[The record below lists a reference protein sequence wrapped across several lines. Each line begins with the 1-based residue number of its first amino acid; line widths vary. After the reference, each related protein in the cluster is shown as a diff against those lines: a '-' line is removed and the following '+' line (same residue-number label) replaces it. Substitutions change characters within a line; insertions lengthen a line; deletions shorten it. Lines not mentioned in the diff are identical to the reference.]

1 MGGSAPEIPTPPD
14 AQQPVPGLRASDAER
29 DQVVAK
35 LKDEFVA
42 GRLSHDT
49 FLHRVNV
56 VFESRQQADLPPLV
70 ADLPAPPASGG
81 RSLAGW
87 LRGTW
92 SRVAD
97 AAARPARASGA
108 GQPPNGG
115 PRTMTPDRRPVRSMT
130 TGMAAAPNRGQPFSL
145 QFPRGGGD
153 QFSIGRDA
161 SCDLAIAD
169 MTVSRLHAQLD
180 RTPDG
185 WQLTDLE
192 STNGTRVNGW
202 RVRGRVPVRVGD
214 LVSFGSLEVVF
225 SASLRGDDAPL
236 LPRQAAHRCV
246 AMSPHDLEFLNVTT
260 VLLVRHGLT
269 ATTGQLLTG
278 WTPGVGL
285 DERGRAQA
293 KALGERL
300 APVPLDA
307 IVTSPLDRCRQTVEE
322 IVAARGGQAGP
333 GGPSGAPVTE
343 ERVGECK
350 YGDWTG
356 KPLKELEKD
365 PLWPVV
371 QAHPS
376 AVTFPGPG
384 GESMLD
390 MQHRAVSA
398 VREWNAKLGKDATYL
413 VCSHGDVI
421 KAIVADSLG
430 LHLDQCQRIVAD
442 PCSLTVIRYTPLR
455 PFLLR
460 LNDTGGGVD
469 DLLPRP
475 KPADNAES
483 DAVIGGGAG
492 AVAPPGDNPP
502 EPGTAPGAEG

>member
-1 MGGSAPEIPTPPD
+1 
-14 AQQPVPGLRASDAER
+14 
-29 DQVVAK
+29 
-35 LKDEFVA
+35 
-42 GRLSHDT
+42 
-49 FLHRVNV
+49 
-56 VFESRQQADLPPLV
+56 
-70 ADLPAPPASGG
+70 
-81 RSLAGW
+81 
-87 LRGTW
+87 
-92 SRVAD
+92 
-97 AAARPARASGA
+97 
-108 GQPPNGG
+108 
-115 PRTMTPDRRPVRSMT
+115 
-130 TGMAAAPNRGQPFSL
+130 
-145 QFPRGGGD
+145 
-153 QFSIGRDA
+153 
-161 SCDLAIAD
+161 
-169 MTVSRLHAQLD
+169 
-180 RTPDG
+180 
-185 WQLTDLE
+185 
-192 STNGTRVNGW
+192 
-202 RVRGRVPVRVGD
+202 
-214 LVSFGSLEVVF
+214 
-225 SASLRGDDAPL
+225 
-236 LPRQAAHRCV
+236 
-246 AMSPHDLEFLNVTT
+246 VTT

-300 APVPLDA
+300 ASVPLDA

-322 IVAARGGQAGP
+322 IVAARGARVRQDARQDKGE
-333 GGPSGAPVTE
+333 PVVE

-356 KPLKELEKD
+356 QPLDELVKD

-376 AVTFPGPG
+376 AVRFPGPE
-384 GESMLD
+384 GETMLD

-398 VREWNAKLGKDATYL
+398 VREWNERLGKSATYL
-413 VCSHGDVI
+413 ICSHGDVI

-469 DLLPRP
+469 DLLPP
-475 KPADNAES
+475 PPQPPEAQPAEAGAPQAGAPEAGAGQGEQAGRAGTRRSES

-492 AVAPPGDNPP
+492 NTGAVASARANPAGP
-502 EPGTAPGAEG
+502 AQVADTAHGAEG

>member
-1 MGGSAPEIPTPPD
+1 M
-14 AQQPVPGLRASDAER
+14 
-29 DQVVAK
+29 
-35 LKDEFVA
+35 
-42 GRLSHDT
+42 
-49 FLHRVNV
+49 
-56 VFESRQQADLPPLV
+56 
-70 ADLPAPPASGG
+70 
-81 RSLAGW
+81 
-87 LRGTW
+87 
-92 SRVAD
+92 
-97 AAARPARASGA
+97 
-108 GQPPNGG
+108 
-115 PRTMTPDRRPVRSMT
+115 
-130 TGMAAAPNRGQPFSL
+130 
-145 QFPRGGGD
+145 
-153 QFSIGRDA
+153 
-161 SCDLAIAD
+161 
-169 MTVSRLHAQLD
+169 
-180 RTPDG
+180 
-185 WQLTDLE
+185 
-192 STNGTRVNGW
+192 
-202 RVRGRVPVRVGD
+202 
-214 LVSFGSLEVVF
+214 
-225 SASLRGDDAPL
+225 
-236 LPRQAAHRCV
+236 
-246 AMSPHDLEFLNVTT
+246 TT

-322 IVAARGGQAGP
+322 IVAVRAGRIAQAHAGQQAD
-333 GGPSGAPVTE
+333 PVIE

-376 AVTFPGPG
+376 AVTFPGPD

-398 VREWNAKLGKDATYL
+398 VRDWNARLGKDATYL

-421 KAIVADSLG
+421 KA
-430 LHLDQCQRIVAD
+430 IVAD

-475 KPADNAES
+475 KSADSAES

-492 AVAPPGDNPP
+492 AVIPPGDDPPAPPGPD
-502 EPGTAPGAEG
+502 AEG